1 MVMVQIDDSPLSQ
14 EGYESLE
21 DAAVLEK
28 KDGENQAAVLLSI
41 EELIKSNVAALDKLS
56 TELKQLRNMFE
67 DSFNNDPVYREHA
80 ELAKEAAKVKNA
92 TRQQIIKQPSI
103 AAMNEKIKGL
113 RAEMKER
120 QMSLSEYL
128 AEYYRMTGNNEVE
141 GQDGEVREIVN
152 EFRLVKKLQKK

>member
-1 MVMVQIDDSPLSQ
+1 MVMVPIDDIPLSQ
-14 EGYESLE
+14 EGYETIE
-21 DAAVLEK
+21 DAAVLQQ
-28 KDGENQAAVLLSI
+28 KDGENQAVALLSI

-56 TELKQLRNMFE
+56 TELKQIRNMFE

-80 ELAKEAAKVKNA
+80 EQAKEAAKVKNT

-113 RAEMKER
+113 RVEMKER